1 LIRAR
6 TLAEHE
12 EAVMDVEQVADLPDT
27 SRMTKAERLAA
38 LEKVIDEMRAAAR
51 AAGLTDEDVDA
62 ELLAW
67 KAERRARSRG

>member
-1 LIRAR
+1 LIGAR
-6 TLAEHE
+6 ILAGHE
-12 EAVMDVEQVADLPDT
+12 EAVMDVEQDAALPDT
-27 SRMTKAERLAA
+27 SGMTKAERLAA

>member
-1 LIRAR
+1 MGAQ
-6 TLAEHE
+6 TLAKHE
-12 EAVMDVEQVADLPDT
+12 EAVMDVEQDTDLPDT
-27 SRMTKAERLAA
+27 SGMTKPERLAA
-38 LEKVIDEMRAAAR
+38 LEKVIDEMKAAAR

>member
-1 LIRAR
+1 MGAR
-6 TLAEHE
+6 SLAEHE
-12 EAVMDVEQVADLPDT
+12 EAVMNVRQDAVLPDT
-27 SRMTKAERLAA
+27 TGMTKSERLAA

>member
-1 LIRAR
+1 MNVRQD
-6 TLAEHE
+6 
-12 EAVMDVEQVADLPDT
+12 AVLPDT
-27 SRMTKAERLAA
+27 TGMTKSERLAA